1 LTGLVLN
8 TLIVTRLSLS
18 TPMMLSDALLGF
30 LKRIEFLTKARF
42 MIFDYTYSI
51 FGKHEVKKKK
61 WEIGSLV
68 HIVRWA

>member
-1 LTGLVLN
+1 
-8 TLIVTRLSLS
+8 
-18 TPMMLSDALLGF
+18 MLSDALLGF